1 MSEWALRLW
10 ELQVIRVTFIPAN
23 GAPVR
28 PRNVYLDISS
38 DTQPPRYRSQPPHAA
53 LLRTLVHR
61 RVPSRPALRGLVG
74 WTSACVFMSQYLW
87 LMQHRPPCALTCK
100 IEPQSCSRH
109 ALVLTLH

>member
-38 DTQPPRYRSQPPHAA
+38 DTQPPRYLSQPRYAA
-53 LLRTLVHR
+53 LSRTLVLDAT
-61 RVPSRPALRGLVG
+61 VPSRPAPPEIVGQTSAPVSICCSIAIHATLFIALLRGRSNAKHA
-74 WTSACVFMSQYLW
+74 TCV
-87 LMQHRPPCALTCK
+87 
-100 IEPQSCSRH
+100 
-109 ALVLTLH
+109 